1 MSDDPA
7 ATPPGGNRWAH
18 AARAATRG
26 TATSPK
32 TQPSKGKRAK
42 DDQDKG
48 KGGKG
53 K

>member
-1 MSDDPA
+1 M
-7 ATPPGGNRWAH
+7 G
-18 AARAATRG
+18 TRG
-26 TATSPK
+26 TGGNTWDGHKPK
-32 TQPSKGKRAK
+32 DQHGAFTDPNKQPSKGKRAK